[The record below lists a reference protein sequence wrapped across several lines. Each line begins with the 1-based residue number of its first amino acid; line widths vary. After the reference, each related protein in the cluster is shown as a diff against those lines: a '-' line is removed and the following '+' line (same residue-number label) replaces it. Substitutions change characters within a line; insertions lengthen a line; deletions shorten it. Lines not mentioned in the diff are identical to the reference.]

1 MFAQGVAS
9 WTFCISQP
17 FVMTGKARDMHVAE
31 LREVKAAA
39 AGASRA
45 AKSRKE
51 KQARERKLADKA
63 RDMRI
68 AELRKL
74 KAPSAPR
81 ASRASARPPAPPA
94 PPAQAPP
101 AHKKWQK
108 QLARAPGL
116 LEKVREGRAALD
128 ALAAKARMALKAAQ

>member
-1 MFAQGVAS
+1 MRSCAIFAAL
-9 WTFCISQP
+9 C
-17 FVMTGKARDMHVAE
+17 
-31 LREVKAAA
+31 
-39 AGASRA
+39 
-45 AKSRKE
+45 
-51 KQARERKLADKA
+51 
-63 RDMRI
+63 
-68 AELRKL
+68 KL

-81 ASRASARPPAPPA
+81 ALRASARPPAPPA

-128 ALAAKARMALKAAQ
+128 ALAAKARMAPNAAQ